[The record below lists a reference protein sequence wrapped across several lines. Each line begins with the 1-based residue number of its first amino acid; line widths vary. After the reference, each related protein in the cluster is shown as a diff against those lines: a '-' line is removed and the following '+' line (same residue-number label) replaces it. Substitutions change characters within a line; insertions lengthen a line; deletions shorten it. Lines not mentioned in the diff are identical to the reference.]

1 MPPRIK
7 IRGIHSSALTK
18 LALDGGYP
26 VVGASADILERFG
39 LRLDDTAPSLAIRDK
54 ADRQGVE
61 LMGEPE
67 RVTQFFTFLQEN
79 LLDATMLGLECMEE
93 SDNRVKAS
101 IEFPGVAKSRLD
113 ELRSSVCPTLLRHHR
128 LRIIDSRRLE
138 RLEKSLEADPDQKDK
153 LDEQAFREMICL
165 PLEKRGLFEL
175 EHIRPSGKPM
185 RPRRGV
191 IRDADGQKIVFHR
204 SFTEGRYDGL
214 DLPIERGDFGL
225 TEVQEG
231 SWVVKH
237 SYYSM
242 NKELKGEY
250 YNINTPVEFYPY
262 GARYLDLEVDVIC
275 RSGEKPT
282 LVDQEKLAI
291 LANEGRISKE
301 LESKALQ
308 VAEELLR
315 SLQ

>member
-7 IRGIHSSALTK
+7 IRGIHSTALTK

-26 VVGASADILERFG
+26 VVDASADIRERFG
-39 LRLDDTAPSLAIRDK
+39 LHTDDVAPSIVIHDK
-54 ADRQGVE
+54 EDRQGVE
-61 LMGEPE
+61 LTGEPE

-79 LLDATMLGLECMEE
+79 LLDATLLELESMEDPE
-93 SDNRVKAS
+93 NLVKAS

-113 ELRSSVCPTLLRHHR
+113 KLRSSVYPTLSRHHR
-128 LRIIDSRRLE
+128 LRIIDSRKLE
-138 RLEKSLEADPDQKDK
+138 QLEKSLVNSPDQRDK
-153 LDEQAFREMICL
+153 LDERAFMEMIFL
-165 PLEKRGLFEL
+165 PLKKSGLFEL

-191 IRDADGQKIVFHR
+191 ILDADGQKIVFRR
-204 SFTEGRYDGL
+204 SFTGGRYDGL

-275 RSGEKPT
+275 RSGERPI
-282 LVDQEKLAI
+282 LIDQEKLTI
-291 LANEGRISKE
+291 LANGGRISKE
-301 LESKALQ
+301 LESTALQ
-308 VAEELLR
+308 VAERLLR
-315 SLQ
+315 SLR